1 MHLTKPKQALRE
13 DLKEAAATLKWA
25 GLDLFAVANR
35 MQSAG
40 DEKGANEL
48 MEIARS
54 FQEVDDNLETHSVS
68 QVKHYSNKVV
78 DGMAKSELQK
88 QGRAHC
94 LVGLSRTDLR

>member
-1 MHLTKPKQALRE
+1 MPLTKPKQALRD

-48 MEIARS
+48 MKIARS

-68 QVKHYSNKVV
+68 QVKHYSDKVI
-78 DGMAKSELQK
+78 
-88 QGRAHC
+88 
-94 LVGLSRTDLR
+94 

>member
-1 MHLTKPKQALRE
+1 MRSSFLYSHTRQIGITCTDATMHLTKPKQGLRE

-68 QVKHYSNKVV
+68 QVKQYSNKVV
-78 DGMAKSELQK
+78 
-88 QGRAHC
+88 
-94 LVGLSRTDLR
+94 

>member
-1 MHLTKPKQALRE
+1 MPLIKPTQALRD
-13 DLKEAAATLKWA
+13 DLKEAAATLKWT

-54 FQEVDDNLETHSVS
+54 FQEVDDKLETHS
-68 QVKHYSNKVV
+68 
-78 DGMAKSELQK
+78 
-88 QGRAHC
+88 
-94 LVGLSRTDLR
+94 

>member
-1 MHLTKPKQALRE
+1 MPLTKPKQALRD

-68 QVKHYSNKVV
+68 QVKHYPDKFI
-78 DGMAKSELQK
+78 
-88 QGRAHC
+88 
-94 LVGLSRTDLR
+94 